1 MSLGINTLLSNF
13 IHIILEKPQMSAY
26 CRTKKEPLEFFKALP
41 SIEDADFP
49 EVIWQLRKMG
59 SIDIIYITSNDYQEN
74 YIACSPFEAIN
85 SITK

>member
-13 IHIILEKPQMSAY
+13 IHIILEKPQMSSY
-26 CRTKKEPLEFFKALP
+26 CRTKGEPLEYFRTLP

-49 EVIWQLRKMG
+49 EVIWELRQMG
-59 SIDIIYITSNDYQEN
+59 SLQVRYITAYEYDKK

-85 SITK
+85 SSTK